1 MGYELFIAWRYLRA
15 RRRQTAVSVITGI
28 AILGIGVGVAALIIA
43 QAVVTGFRGEVQDR
57 ILQGTAHLNLLREDN
72 GPIEDSAALARRLAG
87 ISGVRAVAA
96 TSYVP
101 VLLSLG
107 DRQEQVILK
116 GVDLAAPPEANELT
130 TTMVEGDPSELG
142 RQTDPPGL
150 ILGTELARLLGAERG
165 DVVTALSVG
174 TRLTPA
180 GLQSRPRY
188 TPLAVIGRFS
198 SGLYEYD
205 AKWGYVALGDALAL
219 TPTEGAGLGSA
230 SVIQMKVVDLN
241 EVEAVAARVR
251 EAAGSG
257 YLTTSWQELNRPLFA
272 ALQLQHRLI
281 VIFFSLLIAVAALN
295 IITALTMMVIEKNRD
310 IAILRAQGATPRS
323 IGWIFLL
330 QGGMIGLIGAALG
343 LGLGVSLSWLA
354 NALSLI
360 SLPAEI
366 YSISSV
372 TLRVQPLDCLW
383 IGLLAIVITLVATI
397 FPARAASRLA
407 PVEAMRY
414 E

>member
-1 MGYELFIAWRYLRA
+1 MGYERFIAWRYLRA

-28 AILGIGVGVAALIIA
+28 AIVGIGVGVAALIIA
-43 QAVVTGFRGEVQDR
+43 QALVTGFRGEVQER

-72 GPIEDSAALARRLAG
+72 GPIEDAALLTRRLA
-87 ISGVRAVAA
+87 SVPGVRAVAA

-116 GVDLAAPPEANELT
+116 GVDLTAPPEANELT
-130 TTMVEGDPSELG
+130 ATMVDGDPAALANQS
-142 RQTDPPGL
+142 DPRGL
-150 ILGTELARLLGAERG
+150 ILGTELARLLGAGPG
-165 DVVTALSVG
+165 DVVTAISVG

-205 AKWGYVALGDALAL
+205 AKWGYLALEDALAL
-219 TPTEGAGLGSA
+219 TPTGGAEAGSA
-230 SVIQMKVVDLN
+230 GVIQMKLVDLN
-241 EVEAVAARVR
+241 DVETVAARVR
-251 EAAGSG
+251 ETVGDG
-257 YLTTSWQELNRPLFA
+257 YMTTSWQELNRPLFA

-281 VIFFSLLIAVAALN
+281 VVFFSLLIAVAALN
-295 IITALTMMVIEKNRD
+295 IITALTMMVMEKNRD

-323 IGWIFLL
+323 IGSIFLL
-330 QGGMIGLIGAALG
+330 QGGMIGLIGASLG
-343 LGLGVSLSWLA
+343 VGLGVALSWMA
-354 NALSLI
+354 NAFSLI

-372 TLRVQPLDCLW
+372 TLRVRLLDCFW
-383 IGLLAIVITLVATI
+383 IVLLTLLITLLATV